1 MVWLRAEPSV
11 IKKRN
16 DKNIILQ
23 VAIVQVLAVLK
34 VEILTTAQK
43 QTMMRKIPDRE
54 AILRGKTRWILG

>member
-54 AILRGKTRWILG
+54 AIRRGKTRWILG